1 VLASVAALLPSAAR
15 GVRMDFEKTVVLVV
29 FALVYT
35 SLVVWKRRRT
45 EALWVGVAAVL
56 FTRVLTPGEAF
67 HAVEWNVL
75 GIFAGILFVAEVFA
89 DSGMPLRIA
98 DLLIDRARD
107 VGMAVLFVCLFSG
120 FVSIFV
126 ENVATVLIVA
136 PVALE
141 VARRAEVSPL
151 PFLIG
156 IAVSSNLQGAGTL
169 IGDPPSMILASFQR
183 MDFNNFFF
191 YQGRPSIFWA
201 VQVGAA
207 TSTVVLWLLF
217 RRFRAPVS
225 FIEPVPVKSLVPT
238 IAIVVLIVLLALS
251 PIADPGFH
259 WLGGTICMGVG
270 VALVTWEGVREKGRT
285 TELLRR
291 YDWNTTF
298 FLIGVFVLVE
308 AMVHVGLIDDLAHAF
323 ARVTGTNPLVIYVS
337 VIALSVV
344 FSAFVDNIPYITT
357 MIPVVK
363 QVAAGVA
370 ATGTH
375 VNEVPLIFGMVLG
388 ASLGGNLTPFGASA
402 NVVAVG
408 LLRKQ
413 GITVSTRD
421 FVKIGLP
428 FTLVATAAGS
438 VALWWMWS

>member
-1 VLASVAALLPSAAR
+1 M
-15 GVRMDFEKTVVLVV
+15 GFEKTYVLIV
-29 FALVYT
+29 FIAVYT
-35 SLVVWKRRRT
+35 GLIVWKKRRT
-45 EALWVGVAAVL
+45 EALWAGVIAILAA
-56 FTRVLTPGEAF
+56 RVLTVDEAF

-98 DLLIDRARD
+98 DLLIDRARN
-107 VGMAVLFVCLFSG
+107 VGMAILYVCLFSG

-141 VARRAEVSPL
+141 VARRAKVSPL

-183 MDFNNFFF
+183 MNFNDFFF
-191 YQGRPSIFWA
+191 YQGKPSIFWS

-207 TSTVVLWLLF
+207 ASTVVLWLLF
-217 RRFRAPVS
+217 RRFREPVV
-225 FIEPVPVKSLVPT
+225 FIEPAPLRSWVPT
-238 IAIVVLIVLLALS
+238 IAIVAMIVLLALS
-251 PIADPGFH
+251 PIFDPGFH
-259 WLGGTICMGVG
+259 WLGGTICMVIGTVL
-270 VALVTWEGVREKGRT
+270 VAWEGVREKRT
-285 TELLRR
+285 AELLRR

-298 FLIGVFVLVE
+298 FLIGVFVIVE
-308 AMVHVGLIDDLAHAF
+308 AMVHVGLIEDLAQGF
-323 ARVTGTNPLVIYVS
+323 ARLTGDNPLVIYVAL
-337 VIALSVV
+337 IALSVV

-363 QVAAGVA
+363 QVAAGVNA
-370 ATGTH
+370 GGTH
-375 VNEVPLIFGMVLG
+375 VNEVPLILGMVLG
-388 ASLGGNLTPFGASA
+388 ASLGGNITPFGASA

-408 LLRKQ
+408 LLRKH

-428 FTLVATAAGS
+428 FTLVATAAG
-438 VALWWMWS
+438 AAFLWWTWQR